1 MDWIAPETSFRVAD
15 RVRIVRKNP
24 PGRSFSSD
32 LGSDC
37 KPKMQL
43 TIAEWE
49 RKTDAQKLRE
59 YRDPHRAVGGVFWE
73 HLECYVCSARSK
85 HARGPGRTASDLLA
99 AWWGPFSPSF
109 HFSPSHLFLSSSLRV
124 VRCGYG
130 WRGRRGRHLLREW
143 RGSVPGEGVRRQ
155 T

>member
-15 RVRIVRKNP
+15 RMRIVRKKP
-24 PGRSFSSD
+24 PGRSSRSD

-59 YRDPHRAVGGVFWE
+59 YRDPHRAGGGVFWE

-85 HARGPGRTASDLLA
+85 QARGLGRTASDLHV
-99 AWWGPFSPSF
+99 AWWGPLFPF
-109 HFSPSHLFLSSSLRV
+109 LPSHLSLSSLSRV
-124 VRCGYG
+124 VRCDYG

-143 RGSVPGEGVRRQ
+143 RGSVPGEGG
-155 T
+155 